1 MCRAPPQGKLGSQ
14 VFDKNKWDDLIKHM
28 TGSNAVTPEE
38 EARLKR
44 ENDLREASRALQ
56 RSWGQTEKTRA
67 QQIAERLA
75 ERKAKKE
82 REEEEDYERYMAEK
96 KAGQVR
102 AQEVA
107 REQLRREHE
116 GYKTMKSAL
125 LLSEV

>member
-1 MCRAPPQGKLGSQ
+1 
-14 VFDKNKWDDLIKHM
+14 M
-28 TGSNAVTPEE
+28 TGSDVLTPEE

-107 REQLRREHE
+107 REKLRREHE